1 MTGVSALVYG
11 IIEEPVHGWTDARVL
26 SSLIAGAVV
35 LAAFTLVELRRRR
48 PLVDLR
54 LFLDRRFTWSTVA
67 FVAVGFAMT
76 GLMFVMAPYLQ
87 VVVGNDAQGTG
98 IRMLPMIGGLMLGA
112 ISSGVLTVRLG
123 TKAMVAGG
131 LAVTTAGVL
140 LLSRVGV
147 DTGYG
152 MVAAALVVMGLG
164 MGLRDA
170 DRPGRRA
177 GRAAGRPDRGGLGA
191 HPGAAADRRLVRR
204 RDPRQH
210 PEQRLPGR
218 PERPPRGS
226 AGPGAGSCAGQRRRR
241 RAVAQHLPA
250 PVGGPLVRAAQGAYV
265 NGMAEV
271 LLMSAGTLIA
281 VAVLVALFL
290 PSQVAAAE
298 RWEETPADEASPA
311 SQVA

>member
-1 MTGVSALVYG
+1 
-11 IIEEPVHGWTDARVL
+11 
-26 SSLIAGAVV
+26 
-35 LAAFTLVELRRRR
+35 
-48 PLVDLR
+48 
-54 LFLDRRFTWSTVA
+54 
-67 FVAVGFAMT
+67 
-76 GLMFVMAPYLQ
+76 
-87 VVVGNDAQGTG
+87 
-98 IRMLPMIGGLMLGA
+98 MIGGLMLGA

-131 LAVTTAGVL
+131 LAVTTAGVV

-152 MVAAALVVMGLG
+152 MVAAALAVMGLG
-164 MGLRDA
+164 MGFGMPAALDA
-170 DRPGRRA
+170 VLDALPA
-177 GRAAGRPDRGGLGA
+177 G
-191 HPGAAADRRLVRR
+191 
-204 RDPRQH
+204 QT
-210 PEQRLPGR
+210 
-218 PERPPRGS
+218 
-226 AGPGAGSCAGQRRRR
+226 GAGSALTRALQQIGASFGVAILGSILNNAYRDDLSSHLTGLPATVRDAAQGSVAVAA
-241 RAVAQHLPA
+241 AVAQHLPA